1 MNREIVKKF
10 IEIERAKGLNE
21 DYLLEL
27 ELSDDIYE
35 VMEVIASRISE
46 CAGDESKAAF
56 YIFKQFNDN
65 E

>member
-10 IEIERAKGLNE
+10 IEIETQKGLNE

-46 CAGDESKAAF
+46 CAGDESKAAL
-56 YIFKQFNDN
+56 YIFKQLHDY